1 MFEPAQ
7 LRSFLAVAETLS
19 FTKAADRL
27 GLAQPTVSQ
36 HVRKLETAA
45 KRVLI
50 SRDTRDVRLTDNG
63 DAMAGFAR
71 NILSAHDA
79 AARYFSGSAM
89 RGRLRFGTAD
99 DLAITGLP
107 RILREFRQVYP
118 QINLE
123 LTVGQSDQLYKRLNS
138 GQLDL
143 VFVKWVAGAKDGTV
157 VQHDSFSWVGLEQTT
172 LEPGAPVPL
181 IAYPSPS
188 LSRKLAIDA
197 LESAGRTWRI
207 TCTTRQ
213 ISGVLA
219 AVRAG
224 IGVAVMPSSLVPGGP
239 ENHHAPLRT
248 AARGRRGFHP
258 DPEPPCQRRG
268 HRCPHAGHHGT
279 DAQEAGLNPAVTG
292 YGQKIIDNGSQLAY
306 AVTVGG
312 HAAAENS
319 HSKTNYILQRRG
331 PYSG

>member
-1 MFEPAQ
+1 MRLPHFRSNSTQCLRSSVFEPVQ

-19 FTKAADRL
+19 FTKAAERL

-36 HVRKLETAA
+36 HVRKLEAAA
-45 KRVLI
+45 KRVLVA
-50 SRDTRDVRLTDNG
+50 RDTREVRLTDNG

-71 NILSAHDA
+71 SILAAHDS

-107 RILREFRQVYP
+107 RILREFRQLYP

-123 LTVGQSDQLYKRLNS
+123 LTVSQSDQLYKRLNA

-143 VFVKWVAGAKDGTV
+143 VFVKWVAGAKEGTV
-157 VQHDSFSWVGLEQTT
+157 VRHDNFAWVGVEQTV

-181 IAYPSPS
+181 IAYPAPS

-197 LESAGRTWRI
+197 LEAAGRTWRI
-207 TCTTRQ
+207 TCSTKQ

-224 IGVAVMPSSLVPGGP
+224 IGVAVMPASLVPEDLKVITQRFDLPPVGDVDFTLIR
-239 ENHHAPLRT
+239 NPLANAEVIDALT
-248 AARGRRGFHP
+248 QAIMGR
-258 DPEPPCQRRG
+258 
-268 HRCPHAGHHGT
+268 A
-279 DAQEAGLNPAVTG
+279 L
-292 YGQKIIDNGSQLAY
+292 
-306 AVTVGG
+306 
-312 HAAAENS
+312 
-319 HSKTNYILQRRG
+319 SKSN
-331 PYSG
+331 